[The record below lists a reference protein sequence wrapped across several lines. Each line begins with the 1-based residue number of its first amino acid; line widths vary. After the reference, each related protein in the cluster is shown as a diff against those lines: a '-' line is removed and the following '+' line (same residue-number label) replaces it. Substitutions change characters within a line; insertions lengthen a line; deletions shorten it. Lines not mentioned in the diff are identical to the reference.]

1 MTHELNESPKL
12 LDEPATRS
20 QKPPHVGKA
29 EKRLGWIRSRFLWL
43 GSMLLLSG
51 LAVGLMNLSGH
62 NPQDT
67 RKVSSIL
74 PVETMRARPVG
85 SYPVLRT
92 YTGEITARRSSELGF
107 ERSGELVLISADEG
121 NRVKAGTSLA
131 TLDTRNLEAQR
142 RELLAQRVQAVALLK
157 ELQAGPRSQTVAAA
171 RASVRDLREQLE
183 LARTKR
189 TRRDALYAEGV
200 IAREQLDE
208 TAFEAGA
215 LEGRLGVA
223 QSNLDE
229 LLAGTRS
236 ERIEGQTALV
246 EQLDASLANLE
257 VNVAKSTIKAPFTGR
272 ISARRV
278 DEGTVVSAGQSVL
291 RLVEDEVPEVR
302 IGIPVQTAAK
312 LQPGSRQSVRV
323 GKKTYTAF
331 VSSLLPELNEATR
344 TVTVVLLL
352 DASAVAEV
360 TPGQTA
366 RLELSETIATSGYQL
381 PTTALVPG
389 VRGLWSTYVLAE
401 NGESGSADETKSFRV
416 ERRDVEILHT
426 QSDQVL
432 VRGTL
437 QPDDRVIVNGTHR
450 IVPGQLVRPDEL

>member
-12 LDEPATRS
+12 LDGPATKS
-20 QKPPHVGKA
+20 QKLPHVGKA
-29 EKRLGWIRSRFLWL
+29 EKRLGWIRSRFLWV

-51 LAVGLMNLSGH
+51 LAIGLMNLSGH
-62 NPQDT
+62 NRAQDT

-74 PVETMRARPVG
+74 PVETMRALPVA

-142 RELLAQRVQAVALLK
+142 RELLAQRLQAVALLK
-157 ELQAGPRSQTVAAA
+157 ELQAGPRSQTVTAA
-171 RASVRDLREQLE
+171 RASVRDLSEQLE

-189 TRRDALYAEGV
+189 TRRDALYAEGA
-200 IAREQLDE
+200 IPREQLDE

-291 RLVEDEVPEVR
+291 HLVEDEVPEVR

-331 VSSLLPELNEATR
+331 VSSVLPELNEATR

-352 DASAVAEV
+352 DAKV

-366 RLELSETIATSGYQL
+366 RLQLTETIPTSGYQL
-381 PTTALVPG
+381 PITALVPG
-389 VRGLWSTYVLAE
+389 VRGLWSTYVLTE
-401 NGESGSADETKSFRV
+401 NGESGSADETKTFRV

-426 QSDQVL
+426 QSEQVL

-437 QPDDRVIVNGTHR
+437 QPNDQVVVNGTHR
-450 IVPGQLVRPDEL
+450 IVPGQLVRPKEL